1 MAESG
6 TTSPASPELLL
17 PRWDPAEPRRAQLE
31 AGLRDSIRSGRL
43 RPGVR
48 LPSSRAL
55 GVELGVSR
63 RLVVEAYE
71 QLAAEGYLVSS
82 RGSGTRVAPGGAGG
96 PAPQDRVADGRAS
109 GDEDAAWPASG
120 DSNGATDPAVVEAS
134 AGAIAPPG
142 TEIDLFPGA
151 PDLSLFPRRAWGRA
165 LRRALAELPDARLG
179 YGEFAG
185 TEELREAV
193 AEHLGRVRAAAAE
206 PGRIV
211 VTAGYQQGL
220 RIFCQLLK
228 GRGARRVGIEDPGY
242 PVAAW
247 TVEAEGLELVP
258 LPVDEDG
265 LDVEA
270 LRAADP
276 DAVIATPAHSLPAG
290 AVLAAERRLALVEWA
305 RERGALVLEDD
316 YDAELRYDRRGP
328 AGTLQGLAPDVVV
341 LAGSVSKTLAP
352 ALRLGWL
359 CLPVD
364 AVAAATIARGML
376 DGGGPRLEERA
387 LAELIASGA
396 FDRHV
401 RAARA
406 HYRDKRAAL
415 LEALAAELPG
425 ARVRG
430 IAAGLHVLL
439 ELPEGVEEA
448 DIVARAAAAGVRVQ
462 GLADF
467 TRANRQPP
475 ALVLGYGLPTVRE
488 LREAVAIIAGAC
500 NDARES

>member
-6 TTSPASPELLL
+6 TTSPALASPELLL
-17 PRWDPAEPRRAQLE
+17 PHWDPRGPRRAQLE

-55 GVELGVSR
+55 GAELGVSR

-71 QLAAEGYLVSS
+71 QLAAEGYLVSTQ
-82 RGSGTRVAPGGAGG
+82 GSGTRVAPAGSEAPSSPKSGTTAGA
-96 PAPQDRVADGRAS
+96 AEMA
-109 GDEDAAWPASG
+109 DAAVAPAT
-120 DSNGATDPAVVEAS
+120 GA
-134 AGAIAPPG
+134 
-142 TEIDLFPGA
+142 IDLFPGA

-165 LRRALAELPDARLG
+165 QRRALAELPDARLG

-185 TEELREAV
+185 TAELRDAL
-193 AEHLGRVRAAAAE
+193 AEHLGRVRAAAVE
-206 PGRIV
+206 PGDVV

-220 RIFCQLLK
+220 RIFCELLK
-228 GRGARRVGIEDPGY
+228 GRGARRVAIEDPGY

-247 TVEAEGLELVP
+247 TIESEGLELVP
-258 LPVDEDG
+258 VAVDADG

-270 LRAADP
+270 LAALDP
-276 DAVIATPAHSLPAG
+276 DAVVVTPAHSLPGG

-305 RERGALVLEDD
+305 RGRGALVLEDD

-359 CLPVD
+359 CLPGE
-364 AVAAATIARGML
+364 AVAAAAIARGML
-376 DGGGPRLEERA
+376 DGGGPRLEELA
-387 LAELIASGA
+387 LADLIASGA

-401 RAARA
+401 RATRA
-406 HYRDKRAAL
+406 QYREKRAAL
-415 LEALAAELPG
+415 LEAIDGALPG

-439 ELPEGVEEA
+439 ELPDGVEEA
-448 DIVARAAAAGVRVQ
+448 AAVEYAGTAGVRVQ
-462 GLADF
+462 GVRDF
-467 TRANRQPP
+467 TRTHPGPP
-475 ALVLGYGLPTVRE
+475 ALVLGYGLPTLRE
-488 LREAVAIIAGAC
+488 LREAVDVIADAC
-500 NDARES
+500 AAAQAA

>member
-1 MAESG
+1 MVKSG

-17 PRWDPAEPRRAQLE
+17 PRWDPAGPRRAQLE
-31 AGLRDSIRSGRL
+31 AGLRESIRAGRL
-43 RPGVR
+43 RPGAR

-55 GVELGVSR
+55 GTELGVSR

-71 QLAAEGYLVSS
+71 QLGAEGYLVSS
-82 RGSGTRVAPGGAGG
+82 RGSGTRVAPGTAAGPTPSDQSTTGGAAAVAVGA
-96 PAPQDRVADGRAS
+96 PAAS
-109 GDEDAAWPASG
+109 DAR
-120 DSNGATDPAVVEAS
+120 
-134 AGAIAPPG
+134 
-142 TEIDLFPGA
+142 IDLFPGL

-185 TEELREAV
+185 TEELRDAI

-206 PGRIV
+206 PDRIV

-220 RIFCQLLK
+220 RVFCALLR
-228 GRGARRVGIEDPGY
+228 GRGARHVAIEDPGY
-242 PVAAW
+242 PIAAW
-247 TVEAEGLELVP
+247 TVESEGFEPVP
-258 LPVDEDG
+258 VPVDDDG

-270 LRAADP
+270 LAAADP
-276 DAVIATPAHSLPAG
+276 DAVIVTPAHSLPVG
-290 AVLAAERRLALVEWA
+290 AVLAADRRLALVEWA

-359 CLPVD
+359 CLPGD
-364 AVAAATIARGML
+364 AVAAAAIARGLL

-387 LAELIASGA
+387 LAELIESGA
-396 FDRHV
+396 FDRHL
-401 RAARA
+401 RTARA
-406 HYRDKRAAL
+406 HYRDKRAEL
-415 LEALAAELPG
+415 LEAIDTALPD

-439 ELPEGVEEA
+439 ELPAGVDEA
-448 DIVARAAAAGVRVQ
+448 MVVARAGLEGVRVQ

-467 TRANRQPP
+467 TRAHPQLP
-475 ALVLGYGLPTVRE
+475 ALVLGYGLPTARE
-488 LREAVAIIAGAC
+488 LREAVAVIAAAC
-500 NDARES
+500 DDGPGS